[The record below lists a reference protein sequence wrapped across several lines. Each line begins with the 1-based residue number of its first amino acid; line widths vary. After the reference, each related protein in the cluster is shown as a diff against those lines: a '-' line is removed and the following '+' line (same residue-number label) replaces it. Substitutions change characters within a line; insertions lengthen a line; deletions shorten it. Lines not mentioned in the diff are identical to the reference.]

1 MNNLKKISR
10 EKLANLIGGE
20 GTPCYCTGNSGT
32 TFMGYTAN
40 AEGCYYACT
49 KSLSLQP
56 QQ

>member
-1 MNNLKKISR
+1 MKNLKKLSR
-10 EKLANLIGGE
+10 ENLANVKGSE
-20 GTPCYCTGNSGT
+20 GTACYCTGDSGT